1 MEPSFDSLESSLS
14 FEDSLLHSS
23 NIDNLYHTYLGSM
36 DTFPAAY
43 SGSENYSTG
52 QLNLQCQS
60 LHDRT
65 ARQRGAHL
73 ETFQNVS
80 VSDWR
85 GEECAAW
92 ASSVCRR
99 RGLDQ
104 NAVDLCSFRTLSGSL
119 VLQFSLQDFC
129 SLVGDDVGR
138 LFYKDLRAQVK
149 RQGADYLEDQG
160 EGNSSIFSADS
171 NAAQDDDSWTYTKD
185 DFQALD
191 NYILEDTWDPQSD
204 SLQDLDLQEQFVPIK
219 YDEYPAQPQHPH
231 MPQGHHHEP
240 LTLQS
245 DTASSYPSPA
255 DSDVFKKIPTNTRRR
270 ERGPKSWEFLVRL
283 LADSRTNPSV
293 IRWEDE
299 VDATFRLTQPDSI
312 ARMWGAR
319 SGKPSLSYVNFARG
333 LRYHYNTGA
342 LEAVSE
348 RQLVY
353 RCGPKALQYLKQL
366 KQEGL

>member
-219 YDEYPAQPQHPH
+219 Y
-231 MPQGHHHEP
+231 
-240 LTLQS
+240 
-245 DTASSYPSPA
+245 
-255 DSDVFKKIPTNTRRR
+255 

>member
-14 FEDSLLHSS
+14 IEDSLLHSS
-23 NIDNLYHTYLGSM
+23 NIDHLYHTYLGSM

-43 SGSENYSTG
+43 GGSDHYSTG
-52 QLNLQCQS
+52 QRDLQCQS
-60 LHDRT
+60 VHDR
-65 ARQRGAHL
+65 AVRQRGAAV
-73 ETFQNVS
+73 ETFHNVS

-85 GEECAAW
+85 GEECVTW
-92 ASSVCRR
+92 ASNVCRR

-104 NAVDLCSFRTLSGSL
+104 NAVDLCSFATLTGDL
-119 VLQFSLQDFC
+119 LLQFSLQDFC
-129 SLVGDDVGR
+129 TLVGDDVGR
-138 LFYKDLRAQVK
+138 LFYKDFRAQVK
-149 RQGADYLEDQG
+149 RQGADYPEDEGKG
-160 EGNSSIFSADS
+160 ESCLFNADS
-171 NAAQDDDSWTYTKD
+171 NATCDPDSWAYTKD

-191 NYILEDTWDPQSD
+191 RYILEGAWNPESD
-204 SLQDLDLQEQFVPIK
+204 SLQDLDLQEQFMPIK
-219 YDEYPAQPQHPH
+219 LDEYPAQPQHTH
-231 MPQGHHHEP
+231 SPQGHHLEP
-240 LTLQS
+240 LTLPS
-245 DTASSYPSPA
+245 DPTSYPSTA

-299 VDATFRLTQPDSI
+299 DVATFRLTQPDAI

-319 SGKPSLSYVNFARG
+319 SGKPNLSYVNFARG

-353 RCGPKALQYLKQL
+353 RCGPKALHYLKKL
-366 KQEGL
+366 KQEGM